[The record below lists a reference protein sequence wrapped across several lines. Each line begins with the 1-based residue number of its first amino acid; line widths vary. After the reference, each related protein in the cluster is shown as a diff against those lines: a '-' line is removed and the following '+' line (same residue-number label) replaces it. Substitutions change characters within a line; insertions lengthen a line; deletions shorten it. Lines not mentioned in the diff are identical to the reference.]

1 MSPETFPTSYL
12 VADLVFCCYG
22 SSHPHPALAEGPKS
36 TLACWQRPRSNL
48 NERNSIHVQDSNDTG
63 SARRK
68 RAPTMKAAGFV
79 LIILGMLALIYQG
92 ITYTHEKQFL
102 KVGPI
107 QAQKQETNTIPISP
121 IFGVIAIVG
130 GGLLVYGA
138 ERQR

>member
-1 MSPETFPTSYL
+1 
-12 VADLVFCCYG
+12 
-22 SSHPHPALAEGPKS
+22 
-36 TLACWQRPRSNL
+36 
-48 NERNSIHVQDSNDTG
+48 
-63 SARRK
+63 
-68 RAPTMKAAGFV
+68 MKAAGFV

-107 QAQKQETNTIPISP
+107 QAQKKETNTIPISP